1 MKHSGVRATTL
12 EAVDQAVQFN
22 EPIPPDHDFFTK
34 FSDLRGG
41 FEEKLI
47 YKNLNVSTKGGQFTF
62 NPKINS
68 NNKSLLFLGGMRGTG
83 KTSELARYA
92 QNLNRPECFFVVTCN
107 IDEEL
112 DMNDVEYMDILIFQL
127 EKLTARLKEEGVEV
141 DKGIIGKMEKWFQE
155 RTREVVK
162 SFDIETGIE
171 AGIKMDKTGLLSNL
185 LGIFGNWKIGV
196 KGSRELSNTIR
207 TTLKNR
213 FPAFAAIFN
222 QYLLE
227 VNYSIRKKSLAQEIC
242 FIIDGLEKTMSTE
255 TRRKIIIEE
264 SNRLQQIDAYT
275 IFTLP
280 IELMK
285 KRQLLYQFSNV
296 EAFPFVKLLNR
307 DNNTI
312 VPAWERYL
320 NFIHRRIDAELFE
333 DKEVALKAI
342 YYSGGSPRE
351 LLRILELA
359 AFFSDE
365 EKGKIEHS
373 AMDKAL
379 QRLANQTAQYLTAP
393 MLEKLQQIKVCNE
406 ENTPLPPYDEV
417 IQEMLEKILL
427 MEYNDGNYKRA
438 NPILELSKLYQQ
450 SVGSVEYIKGRI

>member
-1 MKHSGVRATTL
+1 MSHSGKRATTL
-12 EAVDQAVQFN
+12 EEVDQAVQFN
-22 EPIPPDHDFFTK
+22 EPIAPDHAFFTK

-47 YKNLNVSTKGGQFTF
+47 YKNLNVSTKGGKFTF
-62 NPKINS
+62 NPSINS

-83 KTSELARYA
+83 KTSKLARYA
-92 QNLNRPECFFVVTCN
+92 QNLNHADCFFVITCN
-107 IDEEL
+107 VDEEL

-127 EKLTARLKEEGVEV
+127 EKMTARLQKEGISV
-141 DKGIIGKMEKWFQE
+141 DKGMIGKMEKWFQE

-162 SFDIETGIE
+162 SLQMETGIE

-185 LGIFGNWKIGV
+185 LGIFGNWKVGM
-196 KGSRELSNTIR
+196 KGSRDLSNTIR

-213 FPAFAAIFN
+213 FPTFARIFN
-222 QYLLE
+222 QYLEE
-227 VNYSIRKKSLAQEIC
+227 VNFAIRTRGVAQEVC
-242 FIIDGLEKTMSTE
+242 FIIDGLEKTMSTA

-264 SNRLQQIDAYT
+264 SNRLQQIAAYT

-285 KRQLLYQFSNV
+285 ERQLLNQFSNV
-296 EAFPFVKLLNR
+296 EAFPFVKLLQA
-307 DNNTI
+307 NNTTI
-312 VPAWERYL
+312 SAAWERYL
-320 NFIHRRIDAELFE
+320 SFIERRIAPELFE
-333 DKEVALKAI
+333 HKEVALKAI

-365 EKGKIEHS
+365 EAGKITHF

-379 QRLANQTAQYLTAP
+379 QRLANQTAQYLTEP

-406 ENTPLPPYDEV
+406 TNAPLPAFDEV
-417 IQEMLEKILL
+417 IQEMLEKVLI

-438 NPILELSKLYQQ
+438 NPILELSNLYQQ
-450 SVGSVEYIKGRI
+450 RVGRVEYLTGRI

>member
-1 MKHSGVRATTL
+1 MYHSGKKATTL
-12 EAVDQAVQFN
+12 EEVDQAVQFN
-22 EPIPPDHDFFTK
+22 EPISPDHDFFTN

-41 FEEKLI
+41 FEERLI
-47 YKNLNVSTKGGQFTF
+47 YKNLNVSTKGGTFTF
-62 NPKINS
+62 NSAINA

-83 KTSELARYA
+83 KTSELAKYA
-92 QNLNRPECFFVVTCN
+92 KNLDHSNCFFIITCN
-107 IDEEL
+107 IDKEL

-127 EKLTARLKEEGVEV
+127 EKLTARLKEKNIKV

-155 RTREVVK
+155 RTREIVK
-162 SFDIETGIE
+162 SLDMETGIE
-171 AGIKMDKTGLLSNL
+171 VGVNMDKTGLLSNL
-185 LGIFGNWKIGV
+185 LGIFGNWKVGV
-196 KGSRELSNTIR
+196 KGSRELSNSIR

-213 FPAFAAIFN
+213 FPAFAKVFN
-222 QYLLE
+222 QYLQE
-227 VNYSIRKKSLAQEIC
+227 VNFSIREKNIGKEVC

-285 KRQLLYQFSNV
+285 ERQLLNQFSNV

-307 DNNTI
+307 DNSTI

-320 NFIHRRIDAELFE
+320 SFIQKRIAADLFE
-333 DKEVALKAI
+333 DKEVILKVI

-365 EKGKIEHS
+365 EQNKITHI

-379 QRLANQTAQYLTAP
+379 QRLANQTAQYLTEP

-406 ENTPLPPYDEV
+406 SNAPLPAFDEV
-417 IQEMLEKILL
+417 MQEMLEKILI

-438 NPILELSKLYQQ
+438 NPILELSNIYQQ
-450 SVGSVEYIKGRI
+450 RVGQVKYIEGRI